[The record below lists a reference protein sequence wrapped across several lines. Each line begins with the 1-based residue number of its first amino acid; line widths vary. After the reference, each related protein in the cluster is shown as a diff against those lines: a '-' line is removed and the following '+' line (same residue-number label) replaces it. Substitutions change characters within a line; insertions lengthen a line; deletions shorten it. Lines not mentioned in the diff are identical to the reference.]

1 MMLAKTAV
9 KAFAQFAKAERK
21 VAQIH
26 QECGAM
32 LARAFVTAGLHKVI
46 ESEIDAA
53 VAFERL
59 AILLNDDKEKAAF
72 RSEVHK
78 RTKTEAPKQRR
89 GRPVKVPKAGAG
101 TAAVA

>member
-1 MMLAKTAV
+1 MMLAKTAA

-32 LARAFVTAGLHKVI
+32 LAGPFVTAGLHRVI
-46 ESEIDAA
+46 ESEVDAV

-59 AILLNDDKEKAAF
+59 AALLSEDKEKAAF
-72 RSEVHK
+72 RSEVAK
-78 RTKTEAPKQRR
+78 RTKSEAPKQRR
-89 GRPVKVPKAGAG
+89 KRIVKATKAGAD
-101 TAAVA
+101 AASAA